1 VTDTRTPAEV
11 GDGGLVHAYAAR
23 RGSSRFGPS
32 RWDEM
37 VGFHGRVRR
46 GWRELGAMAETL
58 GPAGLAQVAADA
70 RRLLAEDGVTYRP
83 LGGTDEQTWGLDP
96 LPVFVDESEWGV
108 LEQALA
114 QRALLLDRLLADLY
128 GPRETIR
135 AGILPT
141 EIVHAHPGF
150 LRAWDQIPALGARQ
164 LFLCG
169 TDLARGADGAW
180 CVIADRVQA
189 PSGAGYAMANRRVTS
204 RVLPVLHRQAEIHR
218 LGPFFHAMRL
228 GLEQVAP
235 PTAEAARV
243 VLLTPGTQSETAF
256 EQAFLSS
263 LLGYPLVRGS
273 DLVVSDGRVWQR
285 ALGRLEPVDVILR
298 RVDSWFCDPLDLRP
312 DSQLGVPGLIEA
324 ARLGTVTVVNAL
336 GSGVLEN
343 PGLLPFL
350 PAVAKLLL
358 GEPLRL
364 KSVPTWWCGDPDS
377 RRHVLAHLDEL
388 VLKPIARGIGRTLL
402 DGAAL
407 SAADRDDLRL
417 RIEAEP
423 YAWVGQE
430 ALPCSTAPTVV
441 EGGLAPRNL
450 VWRTFAVAAGA
461 GYQVMTGGVAE
472 VRTPEE
478 RLTQRHGTAL
488 AAAMGQGHD
497 VATAVTTRQV
507 SPTSKDVWIR
517 NTRGAPVVEPWVR
530 EATPSQMH
538 PLTVSPRVT
547 EDMFWLG
554 RYAERAEDTARLL
567 RAVTDRWSD
576 FQSSPEPAGAEAL
589 TVLLEALTVVTATW
603 PGFTGVEAGGRVR
616 APQGE
621 LASLLLD
628 EHREGTLAY
637 AVRRLTEVAGDVR
650 EQLSTDTW
658 MVLGSVERALHSL
671 GASVYGG
678 AVWSG
683 PGLDTSTAL
692 ASVVEGMLS
701 LAGLTAE
708 SLVRD
713 TGWRFLDLGRR
724 LERAQHV
731 SALLAATLGTERDPE
746 TESLVVESV
755 LIAGESIITYR
766 RRYQARAGIS
776 TLLDLLLTDRENPR
790 AVAYQLDR
798 LGESLDRIPGDGE
811 RLAAVRGS
819 LIEVRARL
827 RAVDTAE
834 LARPDASGA
843 RVERRR
849 LLADLSTGLLGMATD
864 VEKNFFVHAAPLR
877 PMMPSTAGEPW

>member
-1 VTDTRTPAEV
+1 VSGTRTPADPAES
-11 GDGGLVHAYAAR
+11 GLVHAYAAR
-23 RGSSRFGPS
+23 RSSARTGPA

-46 GWRELGAMAETL
+46 GWRELGAVAESL
-58 GPAGLAQVAADA
+58 GPRGLAQVAADA
-70 RRLLAEDGVTYRP
+70 GRLLAEDGVTYRP
-83 LGGTDEQTWGLDP
+83 LGGTEEQTWGLDP

-114 QRALLLDRLLADLY
+114 QRALLLDRLLGDLY
-128 GPRETIR
+128 GPRESIR
-135 AGILPT
+135 SGVLPT
-141 EIVHAHPGF
+141 EIVYAHPGF

-169 TDLARGADGAW
+169 TDLARGTDGAW

-189 PSGAGYAMANRRVTS
+189 PSGAGYAMANRRVVS

-218 LGPFFHAMRL
+218 LGPFFRAMRL

-312 DSQLGVPGLIEA
+312 ESQLGVPGLIEA

-350 PAVAKLLL
+350 PALAKLLL

-364 KSVPTWWCGDPDS
+364 KSVPTWWCGDEAS
-377 RRHVLAHLDEL
+377 RRYVLEHLDEL
-388 VLKPIARGIGRTLL
+388 VVKPLARGIGSTLL
-402 DGAAL
+402 DGSELTAAE
-407 SAADRDDLRL
+407 RDDLRR

-423 YAWVGQE
+423 YSWVGQD

-441 EGGLAPRNL
+441 DGDLAPRSL
-450 VWRTFAVAAGA
+450 VWRTFSVASGA
-461 GYQVMTGGVAE
+461 GYQVMTGGLGE
-472 VRTPEE
+472 VRTADS
-478 RLTQRHGTAL
+478 RLTP
-488 AAAMGQGHD
+488 
-497 VATAVTTRQV
+497 RQV
-507 SPTSKDVWIR
+507 GPTSKDVWIR
-517 NTRGAPVVEPWVR
+517 NTRGAPLVEPWVR
-530 EATPSQMH
+530 EATPSQVH

-554 RYAERAEDTARLL
+554 RYAERAEDTARLM

-589 TVLLEALTVVTATW
+589 TVLLEGLTVVTGTW
-603 PGFTGVEAGGRVR
+603 PGFAGAEAGGRVR

-658 MVLGSVERALHSL
+658 MVLGSVERALHEL

-678 AVWSG
+678 AVWAG

-692 ASVVEGMLS
+692 AGVVEGMLS

-724 LERAQHV
+724 IERAQHV
-731 SALLAATLGTERDPE
+731 TALLAATLGVERDPE
-746 TESLVVESV
+746 TDSLVVESV

-790 AVAYQLDR
+790 AVGYQFDR

-811 RLAAVRGS
+811 RIAAVRNS

-827 RAVDTAE
+827 RAADTTE
-834 LARPDASGA
+834 LARPDADGV
-843 RVERRR
+843 RVELRR
-849 LLADLSTGLLGMATD
+849 LLTDLSTGLVGMAAD

-877 PMMPSTAGEPW
+877 QMVGSDGEPW